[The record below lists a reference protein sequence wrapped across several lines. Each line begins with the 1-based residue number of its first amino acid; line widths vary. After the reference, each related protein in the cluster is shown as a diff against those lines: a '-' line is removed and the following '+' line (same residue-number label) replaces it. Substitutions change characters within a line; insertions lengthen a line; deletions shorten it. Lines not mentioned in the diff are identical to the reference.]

1 MSINYNCRYCDPEGV
16 CQMENRLCDSCNE
29 NKKDKVY
36 IKALYDPFKNMTT
49 ITLHN
54 NKGSNYMSAEVYGQ
68 IPSCVIKETAND
80 MTKILIK
87 KGVIK

>member
-16 CQMENRLCDSCNE
+16 CQMENKLCDSCSDTKN
-29 NKKDKVY
+29 KVY
-36 IKALYDPFKNMTT
+36 IRALYDPFKNITT

-80 MTKILIK
+80 MTKILVK

>member
-1 MSINYNCRYCDPEGV
+1 MSINYNCRYCSIDGI
-16 CQMENRLCDSCNE
+16 CQSENRLCDGCSE
-29 NKKDKVY
+29 THKNKIY
-36 IKALYDPFKNMTT
+36 IRALYDPFKNITT

-80 MTKILIK
+80 MTKILVK